1 MNSRAGRSHDRFA
14 TTRWSMVMQLAAVES
29 PDARRALGELA
40 QRYWYP
46 VYAYVRRC
54 GHAPDVAQD
63 ITLSFLQRLLR
74 DISQN
79 PEKDSTGLYRHYLLD
94 RLQAF
99 LAADWT
105 ETVQVEPLAEQLHA
119 PKDLEARYQ
128 ADHVHA
134 QSPEETFQRGF
145 ALEVL
150 HRAFRRLRSEAG
162 QTGHLNMYEKLEPYL
177 ARDPG
182 PGEYDVIARQLGT
195 RTLALVLALK
205 RLRQRFQ
212 ELAAEELAD
221 TVGSADGLAAE
232 QDALLRVL
240 DEFGQ

>member
-1 MNSRAGRSHDRFA
+1 MNSQAGRSFDRFA
-14 TTRWSMVMQLAAVES
+14 TTRWSMAMQLAAVES

-54 GHAPDVAQD
+54 GHAPDIAQE

-74 DISQN
+74 DAYRNTEQRA
-79 PEKDSTGLYRHYLLD
+79 PALYRRYLLD
-94 RLQAF
+94 RLHAF
-99 LAADWT
+99 LAGDWT
-105 ETVQVEPLAEQLHA
+105 ETVKVEPPAELLQA
-119 PKDLEARYQ
+119 PADLEARFQ
-128 ADHVHA
+128 SDHVHTR
-134 QSPEETFQRGF
+134 SPEETYQRGF

-150 HRAFRRLRSEAG
+150 HRAFRRLRSEAAE
-162 QTGHLNMYEKLEPYL
+162 TGRMDMYEALQGYL

-182 PGEYDVIARQLGT
+182 PGEYELIARRVGS
-195 RTLALVLALK
+195 RALALVLALK

-221 TVGSADGLAAE
+221 TVGSADDLAAE
-232 QDALLRVL
+232 QEALLRVL
-240 DEFGQ
+240 DELHQ